1 MSATAGGPV
10 DLRYSPEVRVAPV
23 LLIALGVGLASS
35 GSAEE
40 PVFPPG
46 ADVAWLAEPGEDVD
60 IGLHLVAGKVTV
72 VDFWAEWCLPCRE
85 VDREMA
91 KILAQADDVVLRK
104 IDVVDWESA
113 VARRYLRRVEAL
125 PYLLVF
131 DKQGKRVAVV
141 EGLDLE
147 RLRRGVEKG
156 RGARLPPRPVRDG

>member
-1 MSATAGGPV
+1 
-10 DLRYSPEVRVAPV
+10 VRIARI
-23 LLIALGVGLASS
+23 LLIVLGVVLATP
-35 GSAEE
+35 GRTEE
-40 PVFPPG
+40 PAFSPG

-60 IGLHLVAGKVTV
+60 IGLHLVPGKVTV

-91 KILAQADDVVLRK
+91 EILGEVDDVALRK

-131 DKQGKRVAVV
+131 DKQGKRIAVV
-141 EGLDLE
+141 EGLDLQ

-156 RGARLPPRPVRDG
+156 RGERLPPRPARDG